1 MRCALSTLLVLT
13 SGIFLF
19 GQTNDP
25 KAGAK
30 RMLALRAAAE
40 KARMYLQGTADAN
53 ESAVDELSK
62 LLSKEMLGRVKE
74 FEAKKTGEKPTRKW
88 IENWRMQELEKTVS
102 ETLEWAKEQSPLPIE
117 RADVLKRAA
126 KDWAQEAPVKAQQYA
141 KQSMEQVYGKA
152 RELAAGE
159 QLKRLRDN
167 LSYPTKED
175 LNGRLNQ
182 LFEERSKGILP
193 LSTDDFNELDD
204 WFEQLV
210 GKTGPVFEELRRK
223 VSEMSIDMRLEIAKQ
238 YKAQYEQI
246 RSFVQK
252 NQFPESLKTKEE
264 LQVVALQALNNNQV
278 EDLQAKPPVYGVFE
292 ASEKLVER
300 AAVHWEKNRF
310 EKFIKST
317 DFWLPQKE
325 KIEQAIRDDIANH
338 APTGKSLNLLTEES
352 LSLAQ
357 KLVAIEY
364 GGEKWS
370 QYFTDL
376 LMDGGV
382 LAKSLSHKLR
392 DGIKKRSNEVRK
404 QIAEEQLRT
413 SFKNLFEGTF
423 PKESQILWFYEKGKA
438 RVSNYAEL
446 LQNIEVSS
454 ELRSNLL
461 EETKRMAVDLANEPL
476 VPALN
481 ALEKQIEIVRALE
494 KEKLAQ
500 LKVEVAEGRAF
511 PEILKDWQ
519 AGWNALWDEKK
530 KEVEERW
537 YPQFEQTGKE
547 LSKTVRQLYEGIKT
561 VVENKT
567 PEIVQ
572 VPPEELG
579 GEKEATGS
587 EAVPVENEKPET
599 KEEEKKEE
607 KAEGGK
613 QELSGGITDELKVFV
628 GLADGVF
635 AFADAPKGKCRM
647 LFGTPDGVGAFSMEF
662 DPQDVEGA
670 AHLISQGLQKPLG
683 LVLDGN
689 AKGVQGR
696 IFNFFSTNEDNS
708 ELRMLFRVSSSKVRH
723 QMSILVR
730 QQVETAIE
738 KWAKETGEK
747 QPVLLWQDD
756 VELKN

>member
-1 MRCALSTLLVLT
+1 
-13 SGIFLF
+13 
-19 GQTNDP
+19 
-25 KAGAK
+25 
-30 RMLALRAAAE
+30 
-40 KARMYLQGTADAN
+40 
-53 ESAVDELSK
+53 
-62 LLSKEMLGRVKE
+62 
-74 FEAKKTGEKPTRKW
+74 
-88 IENWRMQELEKTVS
+88 
-102 ETLEWAKEQSPLPIE
+102 
-117 RADVLKRAA
+117 
-126 KDWAQEAPVKAQQYA
+126 
-141 KQSMEQVYGKA
+141 
-152 RELAAGE
+152 
-159 QLKRLRDN
+159 
-167 LSYPTKED
+167 
-175 LNGRLNQ
+175 
-182 LFEERSKGILP
+182 

-317 DFWLPQKE
+317 DFWIPQKE

-438 RVSNYAEL
+438 RVSNFAEL

-500 LKVEVAEGRAF
+500 LKVEVAKGRAF

-519 AGWNALWDEKK
+519 AGWNKLWDEKK

-572 VPPEELG
+572 SPREELG
-579 GEKEATGS
+579 GDKNTTGS
-587 EAVPVENEKPET
+587 EAVPVENEQPES
-599 KEEEKKEE
+599 KEEKKEE
-607 KAEGGK
+607 KAAGGK
-613 QELSGGITDELKVFV
+613 QELKGGVTEELKLFV

-635 AFADAPKGKCRM
+635 AFTDAPGGKCRM
-647 LFGTPDGVGAFSMEF
+647 LFGTPDGVGALSMEF
-662 DPQDVEGA
+662 DPKDIEGA
-670 AHLISQGLQKPLG
+670 AKLISQSLQKPLG

-689 AKGVQGR
+689 LKSGGGGVL
-696 IFNFFSTNEDNS
+696 NLFSTKNGES
-708 ELRMLFRVSSSKVRH
+708 EIRMLFRVSSPAIRH

-730 QQVETAIE
+730 QQVEEAIQV
-738 KWAKETGEK
+738 WAKKSEANV
-747 QPVLLWQDD
+747 PALLWQDD
-756 VELKN
+756 VGF

>member
-53 ESAVDELSK
+53 ESAVDELSQ

-88 IENWRMQELEKTVS
+88 IEAWRMQELEKTVS
-102 ETLEWAKEQSPLPIE
+102 DTLEWAKEQSPLPIE

-126 KDWAQEAPVKAQQYA
+126 KDWAQEAPAKAQQYA

-182 LFEERSKGILP
+182 LFEERSKGLQP
-193 LSTDDFNELDD
+193 LSTDDFNALND

-210 GKTGPVFEELRRK
+210 GKTGPVFEELKRK
-223 VSEMSIDMRLEIAKQ
+223 VSEMSTDMRLEIAKQ
-238 YKAQYEQI
+238 YQAQYEQI
-246 RSFVQK
+246 RLFVQK

-264 LQVVALQALNNNQV
+264 LQVVALQALNKNQG
-278 EDLQAKPPVYGVFE
+278 EDLQATPPVYGVFE

-310 EKFIKST
+310 EKFLKST

-338 APTGKSLNLLTEES
+338 VPTGKSLNLLTDKY
-352 LSLAQ
+352 LSAVQ
-357 KLVAIEY
+357 EMVAVKY

-370 QYFTDL
+370 QYFADSL
-376 LMDGGV
+376 KEGGA
-382 LAKSLSHKLR
+382 LTKSLSQRLR
-392 DGIKKRSNEVRK
+392 DGIKKRSQEVRK

-438 RVSNYAEL
+438 RVSNFAEL
-446 LQNIEVSS
+446 LENIEVSS

-481 ALEKQIEIVRALE
+481 AFRKQFEILRVLE

-500 LKVEVAEGRAF
+500 LKVRSCGGAGF
-511 PEILKDWQ
+511 P
-519 AGWNALWDEKK
+519 
-530 KEVEERW
+530 
-537 YPQFEQTGKE
+537 
-547 LSKTVRQLYEGIKT
+547 
-561 VVENKT
+561 
-567 PEIVQ
+567 
-572 VPPEELG
+572 
-579 GEKEATGS
+579 
-587 EAVPVENEKPET
+587 
-599 KEEEKKEE
+599 
-607 KAEGGK
+607 
-613 QELSGGITDELKVFV
+613 
-628 GLADGVF
+628 
-635 AFADAPKGKCRM
+635 
-647 LFGTPDGVGAFSMEF
+647 
-662 DPQDVEGA
+662 
-670 AHLISQGLQKPLG
+670 
-683 LVLDGN
+683 GN
-689 AKGVQGR
+689 
-696 IFNFFSTNEDNS
+696 S
-708 ELRMLFRVSSSKVRH
+708 
-723 QMSILVR
+723 
-730 QQVETAIE
+730 
-738 KWAKETGEK
+738 
-747 QPVLLWQDD
+747 
-756 VELKN
+756 